1 MKPEFLLEAFCRSCS
16 REFPV
21 FGFSINREEVYADA
35 GSEDSHEF
43 VTLES
48 FGEDIE

>member
-1 MKPEFLLEAFCRSCS
+1 MKPELLLEAFCRSCS

-21 FGFSINREEVYADA
+21 FCFSITREEVYADA